1 MRRQFIAEVNA
12 ERRNGLSRK
21 RKQMARLSNMDK
33 TAQRPQSLADRAFDE
48 IEEMIVGGTLS
59 PGALISESELSRMLK
74 TGRTPIREAI
84 ARLKFIGFV
93 DVHSRKGI
101 SVSGVDVIRHL
112 EVLEVRRPLEQ
123 SVALHAIERATDS
136 DISELREVSRRLN
149 KVAKENDRI
158 AYFRVKRTLHDAQV
172 RAAHN
177 EVLAGTMRILQA
189 QARRFW
195 WTYEPT
201 ESFPDAARLHCA
213 ITDNVIARDTKRA
226 AQAVHE
232 LFNHLET
239 LTKQVV
245 ERRGRF

>member
-1 MRRQFIAEVNA
+1 M
-12 ERRNGLSRK
+12 GRK
-21 RKQMARLSNMDK
+21 PIEQ
-33 TAQRPQSLADRAFDE
+33 PQSLADRAFEE
-48 IEEMIVGGTLS
+48 IEEMIVGGVLA

-74 TGRTPIREAI
+74 MGRTPIREAI

-112 EVLEVRRPLEQ
+112 EVLEVRRPLEE
-123 SVALHAIERATDS
+123 SAVLHAIGRATES
-136 DISELREVSRRLN
+136 DMAELASVARQLSQ
-149 KVAKENDRI
+149 VAKGGDRI
-158 AYFRVKRTLHDAQV
+158 AYFRIKRVLHDAQV

-177 EVLAGTMRILQA
+177 EVLAATMRILHA

-201 ESFPDAARLHCA
+201 ESFPHAAKLHCA
-213 ITDNVIARDTKRA
+213 ITERVIARDTKRA
-226 AQAVHE
+226 AQAVNE
-232 LFNHLET
+232 LFNHLEM

-245 ERRGRF
+245 ERRRRF